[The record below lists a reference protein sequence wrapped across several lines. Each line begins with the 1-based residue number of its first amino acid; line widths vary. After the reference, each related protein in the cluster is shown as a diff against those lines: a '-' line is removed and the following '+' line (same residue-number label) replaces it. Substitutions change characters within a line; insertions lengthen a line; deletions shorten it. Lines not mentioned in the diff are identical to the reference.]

1 MRPQRKIVLIAEDDP
16 DDRLLLR
23 EAFAERQYDVP
34 LHFVNDGVELIDY
47 LVEVGEGNGQWPSLI
62 LLDINMPRMNG
73 LQALERIKSHSRM
86 RSIPCAMLSTSTSPD
101 MVSLAYRL
109 GASSYF
115 QKPATFEE
123 MVELAGVI
131 HLSWLSLPHNLVGA
145 AQAVTLNY
153 FNKDRSE

>member
-1 MRPQRKIVLIAEDDP
+1 MRTQRKMVLVAEDDP
-16 DDRLLLR
+16 DDRLLLK
-23 EAFAERQYDVP
+23 EAFAERFDEEVP
-34 LHFVNDGVELIDY
+34 LVFVNDGVELIEHLISLSDVNAA
-47 LVEVGEGNGQWPSLI
+47 LPSVI

-86 RSIPCAMLSTSTSPD
+86 KSIPCAMLSTSNSPE
-101 MVSLAYRL
+101 MVNLAYQL

-115 QKPATFEE
+115 QKPATFQQ

-131 HLSWLSLPHNLVGA
+131 HLSWLSLPHNLAGA

-153 FNKDRSE
+153 FNKE

>member
-1 MRPQRKIVLIAEDDP
+1 MKQQRKIVLVAEDDP
-16 DDRLLLR
+16 DDRLLLQ
-23 EAFAERQYDVP
+23 EAFEEKGYEVP

-47 LVEVGEGNGQWPSLI
+47 LVQVGEGSGPWPSVI

-86 RSIPCAMLSTSTSPD
+86 KTIPCAMLSTSTSPD
-101 MVSLAYRL
+101 MVALAYQL

-115 QKPATFEE
+115 QKPATFQE

-131 HLSWLSLPHNLVGA
+131 HLSWLSLPHNIVGA
-145 AQAVTLNY
+145 AQALTLNY
-153 FNKDRSE
+153 FSKE

>member
-1 MRPQRKIVLIAEDDP
+1 MEQLRKFVLVAEDDP

-23 EAFAERQYDVP
+23 EAFEEKAGNVP
-34 LHFVNDGVELIDY
+34 LHFVHDGVELIDY
-47 LVEVGEGNGQWPSLI
+47 LVGVSEGRGAWPSLI

-86 RSIPCAMLSTSTSPD
+86 KFIPCAMLSTSSSPD
-101 MVSLAYRL
+101 MVTLAYQL

-115 QKPATFEE
+115 QKPSTFEK

-131 HLSWLSLPHNLVGA
+131 CLSWLSLPHNLTGISK
-145 AQAVTLNY
+145 AVLLNQL
-153 FNKDRSE
+153 NKDGI